1 MDSFKLLL
9 IAGLATAILP
19 ATATAAAPTYAVA
32 GSIAIPDGGWDY
44 ASFDPASRQV
54 LIARSTSITAVDVA
68 AGGAARSF
76 GTIAWG
82 HAALPLPAGKLA
94 VTSGSDNTLR
104 LFDQRDGTQL
114 ASVPVGAD
122 PDAAIFD
129 PHMHDVIVMDAREGS
144 VAVVDP
150 ASAKL
155 VRKITLKPG
164 LEFAAIDKR
173 GTLFVNNEDLG
184 RIDVVDPATGSV
196 AAPIALAGCEGPSGL
211 AYDDKTDR
219 LIAACANGKAAVVDA
234 HGKKLAG
241 LLDIG
246 KGPDA
251 VLIDEGRRLAFVPCG
266 RDGTLVQ
273 IELDGAQAPRVA
285 ATIKT
290 ELGARTG
297 AIDPSDGAIY
307 LPTARF
313 GPPPAAGGRP
323 TIIPGS
329 VHLVVV
335 KPTAGS

>member
-1 MDSFKLLL
+1 MHILKSILT
-9 IAGLATAILP
+9 AGLVAASLP
-19 ATATAAAPTYAVA
+19 GIAAAAPAYSVS

-44 ASFDPASRQV
+44 ASFDLASRQV
-54 LIARSTSITAVDVA
+54 FIARSTSITVVNVA
-68 AGGAARSF
+68 TGAAARNF
-76 GTIAWG
+76 GTIARG
-82 HAALPLPAGKLA
+82 HAALPLPGGRLA

-104 LFDQRDGTQL
+104 LFDEQKGTQL
-114 ASVPVGAD
+114 ASVAVGAD

-129 PHMHDVIVMDAREGS
+129 PHTDDVLVMDAHEGS

-155 VRKITLKPG
+155 VRKIALKPG
-164 LEFAAIDKR
+164 LEFAAIDRR
-173 GTLFVNNEDLG
+173 GTLFVNNEDLS
-184 RIDVVDPATGSV
+184 RIDVANPATGSV
-196 AAPIALAGCEGPSGL
+196 AAPIALTGCEGPSGL
-211 AYDDKTDR
+211 AYDEKTDR

-234 HGKKLAG
+234 HAKRLVG

-251 VLIDEGRRLAFVPCG
+251 VLIDTRRRVAFVPCG

-273 IELDGAQAPRVA
+273 IDLDGAQGPHVA

-290 ELGARTG
+290 EIGARTG

-307 LPTARF
+307 LPAARF
-313 GPPPAAGGRP
+313 SPPPTAGERP
-323 TIIPGS
+323 AIIPGS

-335 KPTAGS
+335 KPSAGG